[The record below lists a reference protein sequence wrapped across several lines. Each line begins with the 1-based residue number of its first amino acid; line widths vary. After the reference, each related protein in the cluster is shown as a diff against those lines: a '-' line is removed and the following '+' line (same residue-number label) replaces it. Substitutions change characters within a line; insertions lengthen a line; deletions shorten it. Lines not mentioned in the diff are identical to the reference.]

1 MSYTEHKIV
10 VGDPGLGIILRE
22 INEATREYTV
32 ESDSEEFVEIF
43 GTNTFT
49 FIKGN
54 SAVENAI
61 LGDVIPRHQP
71 RAMEIIE
78 DIKKAL

>member
-10 VGDPGLGIILRE
+10 VGDSGLGIILRE
-22 INEATREYTV
+22 INEATREYTI

-49 FIKGN
+49 LIKGN

-78 DIKKAL
+78 EIKKAM